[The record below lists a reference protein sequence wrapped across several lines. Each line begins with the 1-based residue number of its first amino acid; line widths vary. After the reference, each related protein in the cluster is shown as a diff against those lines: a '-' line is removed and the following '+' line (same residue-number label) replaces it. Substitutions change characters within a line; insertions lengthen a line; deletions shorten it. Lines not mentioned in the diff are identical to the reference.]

1 AQKIHLAIFTNN
13 DSQKD
18 KCIEDIL
25 NGKLPD
31 VLKGLE
37 GLQGALFAKTT
48 LQEFIDEEEKH
59 DIKIITRNTQQ
70 RLSTMSSGE
79 QKKALLNYL
88 IKTGADFLIL
98 DDPFDNLD
106 KETQMDLKILLQQ
119 LSETTTIIQF
129 LSRRSDL
136 LPFCNRWLF
145 LKKLDLQL
153 LSIPLS
159 DDSNKEKE
167 ATNILPGTI
176 PLPYRSTDYEGENL
190 IECKGI
196 SVSYGD
202 KQILN
207 QIDWTIRKGEFWQL
221 IGSNG
226 SGKSTLL
233 SMITGDNHK
242 GYGEELYL

>member
-1 AQKIHLAIFTNN
+1 
-13 DSQKD
+13 
-18 KCIEDIL
+18 
-25 NGKLPD
+25 
-31 VLKGLE
+31 
-37 GLQGALFAKTT
+37 
-48 LQEFIDEEEKH
+48 EEEKH
-59 DIKIITRNTQQ
+59 DIKIITRDTQQ

-88 IKTGADFLIL
+88 IKTGANFLIL

-106 KETQMDLKILLQQ
+106 KQAQKDLKALLQQ
-119 LSETTTIIQF
+119 LSETTVIIQF

-145 LKKLDLQL
+145 LEKLDLQP
-153 LSIPLS
+153 LSAPLS
-159 DDSNKEKE
+159 DDSDIGKNESD
-167 ATNILPGTI
+167 ILQGTI
-176 PLPYRSTDYEGENL
+176 PLPYKSTDYEGTNL
-190 IECKGI
+190 IECRGI
-196 SVSYGD
+196 SVFYGD

-207 QIDWTIRKGEFWQL
+207 QINWTIRKGEFWQL

-242 GYGEELYL
+242 GYGEE